1 MSPLD
6 RLKRLRDRTE
16 THESIWVELR
26 GTTIS
31 VVDPDSGRGLELC
44 GDDSDEILIT
54 LLTDLGLEE
63 HDMASPIFAEIFEP

>member
-44 GDDSDEILIT
+44 GDDSDEILIVI
-54 LLTDLGLEE
+54 LRDLGLEE
-63 HDMASPIFAEIFEP
+63 HDVSSSVLEELS